1 MSDSRAAWSPPP
13 LVFLPERKEP
23 QDTLRARLQGAVS
36 GWFSRITIWHRVADR
51 QLAVAAIAY
60 GKALREL
67 PDQAL
72 DTRLAELREQ
82 LRCNGLQRSAVRNTL
97 AVLRELVHRELG
109 LSLTRAQLQAAQ
121 GLLSGRLVVLAPGEG
136 KTLALIIAALVRVF
150 AGLPV
155 HIVVANEYLLR
166 RDSTVAGA
174 IFSRCAVSMGV
185 VLGGANDEQRR
196 CAYDADIVYACS
208 SALAYDYLRDRMRL
222 GGPSRNVAMKLRR
235 LQTSSPGPRVTM
247 MRGLHFALVDDAD
260 LVMLDQANTPMV
272 ITRQTDPVA
281 ERSWATRA
289 WELSAQL
296 EADSDFEVDRRKGA
310 VKLSEQ
316 GSAKLEHLCAGDGG
330 VWGSVLRREDAV
342 RQALE
347 ARHVFQRDRHYT
359 VSDGRIRIVDVRTG
373 GVVTDRSWSG
383 GLHQLLEVKEGCEV
397 TGRSMPASRIGFQRL
412 FQRYQNVSGIT
423 SSAARI
429 RREMWKT
436 YGLSLERIQPT
447 HASEFKRGRRRI
459 WPTDE
464 TMLHAVAAE
473 ITETERSG
481 RPVLV
486 SVGTF
491 QQSAV
496 LQQALAKVGLRAVV
510 VEKDTP
516 STLQL
521 LESAFS
527 QANITIVIGLVG
539 AGVEVA
545 VDQKIADLGGAHL
558 VLVGCRNALRLEE
571 RLIGLVMRRGRPGSV
586 SVNFSMEDP
595 LLKIVRDTIPARILR
610 ALRLEY
616 ASAGWLMDWAQRRA
630 EHLHATARYELVQR
644 DRKLTG
650 FLAFSGSNE

>member
-1 MSDSRAAWSPPP
+1 MSDSRATWSPPP

-36 GWFSRITIWHRVADR
+36 GWVLRMAIWYRVADR
-51 QLAVAAIAY
+51 QLADATIEY
-60 GKALREL
+60 GKTLREL
-67 PDQAL
+67 PDRVL
-72 DTRLAELREQ
+72 DTRLGELREQ
-82 LRCNGLQRSAVRNTL
+82 LRCNGLQRSAVWATL
-97 AVLRELVHRELG
+97 GVLRELVHRELG
-109 LSLTRAQLQAAQ
+109 LWLTHAQLQAAQ

-136 KTLALIIAALVRVF
+136 KTLALIVAAVVRVF

-155 HIVVANEYLLR
+155 HIVVANEYLVR
-166 RDSTVAGA
+166 RDSTMAKS
-174 IFSRCAVSMGV
+174 IFSRCGVSMGV
-185 VLGGANDEQRR
+185 VLRGADDEQRR
-196 CAYDADIVYACS
+196 LAYDADIVYACS
-208 SALAYDYLRDRMRL
+208 SALAYDYLRDRTSL

-235 LQTSSPGPRVTM
+235 LQTAAPGSRATL
-247 MRGLHFALVDDAD
+247 MRGLYFAMVDDAD
-260 LVMLDQANTPMV
+260 LVMLDQANSPMV
-272 ITRQTDPVA
+272 ITRQTDPTA
-281 ERSWATRA
+281 ERSWAMRA

-296 EADSDFEVDRRKGA
+296 EADSDFEIDRRKGS
-310 VKLSEQ
+310 VKLSEE
-316 GSAKLEHLCAGDGG
+316 GSERLEQLCAGDCG

-397 TGRSMPASRIGFQRL
+397 TGRNMPASRIGFQRL

-423 SSAARI
+423 SSAARA

-436 YGLSLERIQPT
+436 YGLSLDRIQPA
-447 HASEFKRGRRRI
+447 HSPERKYRHRRI

-464 TMLHAVAAE
+464 KMIEAVSAE
-473 ITETERSG
+473 LVETARSG

-486 SVGTF
+486 SVGTV
-491 QQSAV
+491 QQSLT
-496 LQQALAKVGLRAVV
+496 LQQSLAEAGLRAVV
-510 VEKDTP
+510 VDNDTP
-516 STLQL
+516 ATLQL
-521 LESAFS
+521 LEGAFS
-527 QANITIVIGLVG
+527 QANITILIGFIG
-539 AGVEVA
+539 AGVDVP
-545 VDQKIADLGGAHL
+545 VDRKIADLGGAHL
-558 VLVGCRNALRLEE
+558 VLVGHCNALRLEE
-571 RLIGLVMRRGRPGSV
+571 RLIGLVMRHGQPGSV

-595 LLKIVRDTIPARILR
+595 LLKIVRDTIPARLLR

-630 EHLHATARYELVQR
+630 EHLHTGARYELAQR
-644 DRKLTG
+644 ERKLTG